1 MAFHDAYEHPG
12 KKAIH
17 EKLIQSDTVSEHNLS
32 VTTNHSLLATKLMA
46 PVINPQH
53 SPTYAILDNGCTRS
67 MGSWACNPA
76 FYPGNRTNEGHH
88 LL

>member
-1 MAFHDAYEHPG
+1 MAFHDAYEYPG

-17 EKLIQSDTVSEHNLS
+17 EKLVQSDTVSEHNLS

-53 SPTYAILDNGCTRS
+53 NPTYAILDNGTQIY
-67 MGSWACNPA
+67 GQLACNPA
-76 FYPGNRTNEGHH
+76 FYPGSRTNEGHH